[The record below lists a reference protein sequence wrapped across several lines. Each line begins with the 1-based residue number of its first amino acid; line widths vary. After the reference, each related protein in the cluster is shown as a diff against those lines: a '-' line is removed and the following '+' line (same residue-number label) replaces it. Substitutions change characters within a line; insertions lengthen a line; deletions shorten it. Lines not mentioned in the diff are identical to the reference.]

1 MNHKLLLSAIM
12 LLFSLTG
19 HCQQDM
25 VEYISQLM
33 SKMTLQEKIGQL
45 NLMASGDITTGNA
58 VNTKVGA
65 DIAAGKLGG
74 VFNVKGVEKIRALQD
89 LAVKKSRLGI
99 PLIVGM
105 DVIHG
110 YETIFPIPL
119 ALSASWDM
127 EAVERSAQIA
137 AKECSADGISWTYS
151 PMVDIALDQRW
162 GRVAEGNGE
171 SPFLGSCIAS
181 AMVRGYQGSVPYQEN
196 YNIMACLKHFAL
208 YGASEG
214 GKEYN
219 TVDMSRVRMYNQY
232 FPPYKAAIEAGVG
245 SVMSSFNLVEG
256 MHATASSWLL
266 TDVLRKQWK
275 FDGFV
280 VTDYGS
286 IGEMKAHGLGDLKHA
301 SALALKAGT
310 DQDMCSQGFIKTLE
324 ESVKDGTVTEEDI
337 NRACRRVLE
346 AKYKLGLFK
355 NPYKYLDSKRRKKDI
370 LTAENRAEARRI
382 ATETFVLLKNDNQLL
397 PLQKAGKIALIGPLA
412 NTRNNLTG
420 TWCVAQ
426 VPEQYSTLKEGMEK
440 ALAGKA
446 TLLYAQGSNICE
458 DEAIQKAGEFGKTI
472 ERVDDKQ
479 AFEEALSVA
488 NQADII
494 VAAMGESADMTGE
507 SASRTFIGIPDVQKD
522 LLKALVATGKPV
534 VLLNFAG
541 RATELAWESK
551 HVNAILN
558 VWFGGSETPDAICDV
573 LFGDVNPCG
582 RLTVSMPYSTGQE
595 PLYYSSLPTGRPVKE
610 NQSTFAKYQSNWL
623 DVPNGALYPF
633 GYGLS
638 YTQYEYGQMSV
649 SSKSLPKDGKITA
662 SVSVTNKGSREGY
675 EVVQLYIHDL
685 AANISR
691 PLKELK
697 GFQRIHL
704 KAGETKTVS
713 FDITQDLLKYYDQ
726 ALQHTL
732 EPGDVEIMIGANS
745 RELQKQMIMV
755 E

>member
-171 SPFLGSCIAS
+171 SPFLGSRIAE
-181 AMVRGYQGSVPYQEN
+181 AMVRGYQGAVPYQEN

-256 MHATASSWLL
+256 MHATASPWLL

-286 IGEMKAHGLGDLKHA
+286 IGEMKAHGLGELKHA

-458 DEAIQKAGEFGKTI
+458 DETIQKAGEFGKTI

>member
-25 VEYISQLM
+25 DEYISQLM

-171 SPFLGSCIAS
+171 SPFLGSRIAE
-181 AMVRGYQGSVPYQEN
+181 AMVRGYQGAVPYQEN

-256 MHATASSWLL
+256 MHATASPWLL

-507 SASRTFIGIPDVQKD
+507 SASRTFIGISDVQKD

-685 AANISR
+685 VANISR

-745 RELQKQMIMV
+745 RELQKQMITV

>member
-171 SPFLGSCIAS
+171 SPFLGSRIAE
-181 AMVRGYQGSVPYQEN
+181 AMVRGYQGAVPYQEN

-256 MHATASSWLL
+256 MHATASPWLL

-286 IGEMKAHGLGDLKHA
+286 IGEMKAHGLGDQKHA

-458 DEAIQKAGEFGKTI
+458 DETIQKAGEFGKTI

>member
-1 MNHKLLLSAIM
+1 
-12 LLFSLTG
+12 
-19 HCQQDM
+19 
-25 VEYISQLM
+25 
-33 SKMTLQEKIGQL
+33 
-45 NLMASGDITTGNA
+45 
-58 VNTKVGA
+58 
-65 DIAAGKLGG
+65 
-74 VFNVKGVEKIRALQD
+74 
-89 LAVKKSRLGI
+89 
-99 PLIVGM
+99 M

-127 EAVERSAQIA
+127 EAIERSAQIA
-137 AKECSADGISWTYS
+137 AKECSADGISWTFS

-171 SPFLGSCIAS
+171 SPFLGSRIAE
-181 AMVRGYQGSVPYQEN
+181 AMVRGYQGADPYKEN

-245 SVMSSFNLVEG
+245 SVMSSFNLIEG
-256 MHATASSWLL
+256 THATASPWLL

-286 IGEMKAHGLGDLKHA
+286 IGEMQAHGLGDLKHS

-324 ESVKDGTVTEEDI
+324 QSVQDGSVSEEDI
-337 NRACRRVLE
+337 NVACRRVLE

-382 ATETFVLLKNDNQLL
+382 TAETFVLLKNESQLL
-397 PLQKAGKIALIGPLA
+397 PLQKTGKIALIGPLA

-420 TWCVAQ
+420 TWSVAQ
-426 VPEQYSTLKEGMEK
+426 VPEQYSTLKESMEK
-440 ALAGKA
+440 TLAGKA
-446 TLLYAQGSNICE
+446 TLLYAAGSNICE

-472 ERVDDKQ
+472 ERVDDKH
-479 AFEEALSVA
+479 AFEEALKVA
-488 NQADII
+488 NEADII

-522 LLKALVATGKPV
+522 LLKALVATRKPV

-541 RATELAWESK
+541 RATELSWESK

-558 VWFGGSETPDAICDV
+558 VWFGGSEAPDAICDV

-582 RLTVSMPYSTGQE
+582 KLTVSMPYSTGQE

-610 NQSTFAKYQSNWL
+610 NQQSFAKYQSNWL

-638 YTQYEYGQMSV
+638 YTQYEYGTMSV
-649 SSKSLPKDGKITA
+649 SSKTLSQDGKITA
-662 SVSVTNKGSREGY
+662 SVAVTNKGNREGD
-675 EVVQLYIHDL
+675 EVVQLYIHDKV
-685 AANISR
+685 AAISR

-713 FDITQDLLKYYDQ
+713 FEIDQDLLKYYNQ
-726 ALQHTL
+726 SLQYII
-732 EPGDVEIMIGANS
+732 EPGEVEVMIGANS
-745 RELQKQMIMV
+745 RELQKQTIVV